1 MPNTMQI
8 IDENILITWGA
19 AVKRYAKN
27 EVIFEEGAT
36 PRFYY
41 QIKEGSVK
49 MFNMNEDTREFTQGV
64 FKTGESFGEPP
75 LFIQELYPATAIA
88 LTDSVIFKLSKD
100 TFFKILAEYPTIH
113 QAFTV
118 LFAQR
123 VYAKSN
129 SLRDIV
135 NHTPEERII
144 SFLNA
149 CKKKM
154 QGSDEKI
161 QITFT
166 RQEIANF
173 TGLRVETVIRTLKK
187 MEEEQKVTIDHR
199 KLYY

>member
-1 MPNTMQI
+1 MQI

-49 MFNMNEDTREFTQGV
+49 MFNTNEDTREFTQGV
-64 FKTGESFGEPP
+64 FTSGDSFGEPP
-75 LFIQELYPATAIA
+75 LFIHELYPSTAIA
-88 LTDSVIFKLSKD
+88 LTDSIIFKLSKD
-100 TFFKILAEYPTIH
+100 TFFKILTEYPTIH
-113 QAFTV
+113 QAFTT

-144 SFLNA
+144 SFLSA

-154 QGSDEKI
+154 QASDEKI
-161 QITFT
+161 HIAFT

-187 MEEEQKVTIDHR
+187 MEEENKVTIDHR

>member
-1 MPNTMQI
+1 MQI
-8 IDENILITWGA
+8 IDENILITWGT

-27 EVIFEEGAT
+27 EVIFEEGT
-36 PRFYY
+36 TSRFYY

-49 MFNMNEDTREFTQGV
+49 MFNTNEETREFTQGV
-64 FKTGESFGEPP
+64 FTTGDSFGEPP
-75 LFIQELYPATAIA
+75 LFINELYPSTAIA
-88 LTDSVIFKLSKD
+88 MTDSIIFKLSKD
-100 TFFKILAEYPTIH
+100 TFFKILTEYPTIQ
-113 QAFTV
+113 QAFTT

-123 VYAKSN
+123 VYSKSN

-161 QITFT
+161 KITFT

-187 MEEEQKVTIDHR
+187 MEEDHKVTIDHR

>member
-1 MPNTMQI
+1 MQI

-27 EVIFEEGAT
+27 EVIFEEGAMS
-36 PRFYY
+36 RFYY

-49 MFNMNEDTREFTQGV
+49 MFNTNEDTREFTQGV
-64 FKTGESFGEPP
+64 FTDGDSFGEPP
-75 LFIQELYPATAIA
+75 LFINELYPATATA
-88 LTDSVIFKLSKD
+88 LTDSIVFKLSKD
-100 TFFKILAEYPTIH
+100 TFFKILAEYPAIH
-113 QAFTV
+113 YAFTQ

-144 SFLNA
+144 SFLSA

-154 QGSDEKI
+154 QANDEKI
-161 QITFT
+161 QIAFT

-187 MEEEQKVTIDHR
+187 MEEEHKVTIDHR